1 MKIKVEDLVAMLKK
15 MDEVEEKAGAAF
27 NSSSEEDLQIA
38 LEKMSQLRAMLY
50 SALAREEEAVPYPV
64 VYPVVVPYREV
75 PWWKQ
80 VTCTSGTSGKSWDSG
95 TSSSVTGAE

>member
-1 MKIKVEDLVAMLKK
+1 MKIKAEDLVAMLKK

-38 LEKMSQLRAMLY
+38 LEKMRELRAMLY

-64 VYPVVVPYREV
+64 AYPVVVPYRET
-75 PWWKQ
+75 PWWEQ
-80 VTCTSGTSGKSWDSG
+80 VTCSCG
-95 TSSSVTGAE
+95 SSSKDTTEAI